1 MTRRLAAV
9 LALATLLAFCAGGC
23 GYRLVG
29 PQGLYRSDV
38 RTVAV
43 PTVGNETFY
52 RADTERLT
60 DALVKAVQAKTPY
73 RVAPAAVADSQ
84 LEVTITN
91 VQRRTTARDRITAV
105 PEEQLY
111 VVRVD
116 LTWKDLR
123 SGKTLTRITDLEQTT
138 TQYQTLG
145 EGIFIASQQ
154 AAEELAGGIV
164 EELGG
169 TW

>member
-1 MTRRLAAV
+1 M
-9 LALATLLAFCAGGC
+9 
-23 GYRLVG
+23 
-29 PQGLYRSDV
+29 
-38 RTVAV
+38 

-60 DALVKAVQAKTPY
+60 DALVKAVQARTPY
-73 RVAPAAVADSQ
+73 RVAPATEADTL
-84 LEVTITN
+84 LEVTITD
-91 VQRRTTARDRITAV
+91 VDRRTTARDRITAV

-123 SGKTLTRITDLEQTT
+123 SGKTLTRIEALEQTT

-145 EGIFIASQQ
+145 EGIFIASQS
-154 AAEELAGGIV
+154 AAEQLAAGIV
-164 EELGG
+164 EEMGG
-169 TW
+169 AW